1 MCVCVCVTRMRRNG
15 SADGNGT
22 SLVRCV
28 IEEKVGTETLGA
40 VSASDILHSSC
51 CFLIGENFFDKRN
64 RSEIERTKESNSSY
78 FFLHFCFYVINPI
91 VMKMGNEITILNLD

>member
-1 MCVCVCVTRMRRNG
+1 MRRNG

-40 VSASDILHSSC
+40 ISASEILHSSC
-51 CFLIGENFFDKRN
+51 CFLIFLIKGIEVKLNEPKSPTLPFFF
-64 RSEIERTKESNSSY
+64 TLL
-78 FFLHFCFYVINPI
+78 FLCY
-91 VMKMGNEITILNLD
+91 